1 MIHLAVWLKRNDFKV
16 DQVQNFYPTPMSGA
30 SAMYYTGFNPYRP
43 ITGSTEPD
51 VFVAKGD
58 VARRR
63 QKAILRY
70 HDPLNFE
77 TVREALIELNMPEC
91 IGRGPNALVP
101 PFDPLTEGRPSVRTG
116 GKRVGGARDG
126 GRTSS
131 GQKRAHG
138 DRPKNADFGG
148 RKGASAGRG
157 SNRSGS
163 RTGGAASSF
172 NGRPS
177 GRGGNGRPQ
186 GKTVS

>member
-1 MIHLAVWLKRNDFKV
+1 MKIIAFLIKIMDDNEH
-16 DQVQNFYPTPMSGA
+16 M
-30 SAMYYTGFNPYRP
+30 
-43 ITGSTEPD
+43 E
-51 VFVAKGD
+51 
-58 VARRR
+58 ARS
-63 QKAILRY
+63 L
-70 HDPLNFE
+70 
-77 TVREALIELNMPEC
+77 
-91 IGRGPNALVP
+91 GP
-101 PFDPLTEGRPSVRTG
+101 
-116 GKRVGGARDG
+116 VGGARDD